1 MRYTHPFISLLQRR
15 RLHNREPVHHSKCLT
30 RRANHAWEGSHARKR
45 RDTQNKSKIPF
56 EPKSKKEK
64 EKKGYLEI
72 NFTIISHC
80 HFQATQLRPAS
91 RMPNYFSHTQMRVYW
106 LAKRTLLH
114 QPEWKKKEN
123 EKKKHSTF
131 TTNLQQQINS
141 GKVNNHIFCEQISIL
156 LSRYLVLGPFLVV
169 SYS

>member
-1 MRYTHPFISLLQRR
+1 
-15 RLHNREPVHHSKCLT
+15 
-30 RRANHAWEGSHARKR
+30 
-45 RDTQNKSKIPF
+45 
-56 EPKSKKEK
+56 
-64 EKKGYLEI
+64 
-72 NFTIISHC
+72 
-80 HFQATQLRPAS
+80 LRPAS